1 MVRTTNWQSEGEKN
15 ESESKSVYTQNPVT
29 CCTSNKKSL
38 HAWHGECTNNIV
50 DKAIA
55 MGVGKDDDPR
65 TIVPLQDG
73 SKTPFNRGSMN
84 PVGAENRI
92 RAYKELQRRMTHWI
106 VPRWSLHWMGLIH
119 LPNCFNVKEN
129 SKKKWRA
136 ELAWE
141 GWCDRVQCARVGSI
155 ACDDARGN
163 EFLKRIQNIQIGLR
177 TGTIGP
183 EKGIDPNGHA

>member
-1 MVRTTNWQSEGEKN
+1 MRDTANAQITLLTRQLQW
-15 ESESKSVYTQNPVT
+15 
-29 CCTSNKKSL
+29 
-38 HAWHGECTNNIV
+38 AWGR
-50 DKAIA
+50 
-55 MGVGKDDDPR
+55 DDDPR

-92 RAYKELQRRMTHWI
+92 RAYKELYRRMTHWT
-106 VPRWSLHWMGLIH
+106 VLRWSLYWMGLIH

-129 SKKKWRA
+129 SKKKWTA

-155 ACDDARGN
+155 ACDDARDN
-163 EFLKRIQNIQIGLR
+163 ECLKRIQNIQIGLR
-177 TGTIGP
+177 TGIIGP
-183 EKGIDPNGHA
+183 EKGIDPKGHA